1 MQKLK
6 MIPCPK
12 CGTDF
17 PELRKT
23 LYNYHVCVNCST
35 TKPVVGITTVE
46 GSGDHTYNDIIIMD
60 QDRALAIERAANEA
74 MGKKTVDV
82 EIIDFDKDPMNENEV
97 TQSIK
102 DQTKNILEGD
112 EQEYDMMD
120 PDKEPEGIEGIDY

>member
-82 EIIDFDKDPMNENEV
+82 EVIDFDKEPMNENEV

>member
-82 EIIDFDKDPMNENEV
+82 EVIDFDKEPMNDNEV

>member
-12 CGTDF
+12 CGSDF

-74 MGKKTVDV
+74 MGRKTVDV
-82 EIIDFDKDPMNENEV
+82 EVIDFDREPMNENET
-97 TQSIK
+97 TQSLK
-102 DQTKNILEGD
+102 DSTKNLLEG
-112 EQEYDMMD
+112 EEVEYDLFD